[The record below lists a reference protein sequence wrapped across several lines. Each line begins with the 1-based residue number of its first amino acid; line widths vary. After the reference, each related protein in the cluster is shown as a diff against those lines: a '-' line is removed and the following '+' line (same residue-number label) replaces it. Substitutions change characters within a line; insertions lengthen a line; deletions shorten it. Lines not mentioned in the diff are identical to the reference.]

1 MAMRDHRRFRRL
13 IRLRF
18 HTASDRDL
26 DTEFRFH
33 LDMRTAELVRSG
45 LSPDDARAEAQRQ
58 FGDVSDAWDY
68 CRNEDRRRMREYRFT
83 TWLGNL
89 QRDLV
94 LGLRLLR
101 RQPAFAFTA
110 VVVLAIAIAI
120 ATSVYGVVHAYVVR
134 PLPYPDADRLVH
146 LIAGPSREQFR
157 NPPSLAN
164 VDWTA
169 VDSVFA
175 ATVAWDLDGFT
186 LAGDDQPEYVD
197 GAWVSSGYFTALGMR
212 PTLGR
217 GFTTDEYAA
226 STSVAIISDALW
238 NRRFNRDPAIV
249 GRTIRAHSTDRPG
262 ENQVVTIVGVMPAD
276 AWHVSQF
283 TDVLRPLSAPRIPS
297 LARLPAGVPMAEA
310 ERRLNAVVMPQLG
323 TVDPAWRMTLVSLQD
338 EYTYQVR
345 PMLVALLGAS
355 LFLLL
360 IGGSSVAGA
369 QVARMSA
376 RRAEIQLRV
385 ALGASRGRVVMQLL
399 AESLVLAT
407 AAAVVGV
414 LLAHVILD
422 VAGAFVAEQLRAD
435 VPGGVDRLAPDA
447 RILGLAV
454 VLGTLVGVGFG
465 MLPALVAARL
475 RPAVAL
481 RGTARGSARGVN
493 APYLRRLLIVGQVA
507 LTTMLLV
514 GAGLMTRT
522 IFAIGA
528 EPLGFNAGNVVKA
541 NLLLPLGRFPD
552 ATARRAG
559 VDRMLAA
566 LATTPGVHAA
576 AVVGPHPHRGT
587 MGASVITGEGARV
600 VGDDAPQAVMYVVSR
615 EYFNVMQIPLVA
627 GREFRPDDA
636 TGPPVAVISES
647 LARSLWSDA
656 NPIGRRLR
664 VGADTAWRFVVG
676 TVAETREVVAAT
688 QRPDLYLPYT
698 QVPRAY
704 VSVVA
709 RTHADPAAMGPVL
722 QRTVAQV
729 DDLLALAAVEPLAD
743 VVERD
748 GRRHRALAGVLVV
761 FATFALALA
770 VLGLYSSLAYVVSQR
785 RQEIAVRVAIGATP
799 RGIARLVLGEG
810 IPVVAGGVLAGTV
823 LSLGVTRLLAAQL
836 YGVTP
841 TDPLTFAAMTVVLA
855 LTALAAIAIPIR
867 QAVRVQPAATL
878 RIE

>member
-1 MAMRDHRRFRRL
+1 MPEDRRFRRL
-13 IRLRF
+13 VRLRF

-26 DTEFRFH
+26 DAEFRFH
-33 LDMRTAELVRSG
+33 LDMRAAELARSG
-45 LSPDDARAEAQRQ
+45 LSPEDARAEALRQ
-58 FGDVSDAWDY
+58 FGDIGDAWDY
-68 CRNEDRRRMREYRFT
+68 CRNEDRQRMREYRFT

-94 LGLRLLR
+94 LGLRLMR
-101 RQPAFAFTA
+101 RQPAFAFTT
-110 VVVLAIAIAI
+110 VVVLAVAIAI

-134 PLPYPDADRLVH
+134 PLPYPDSDRLVH
-146 LIAGPSREQFR
+146 VIAGPSREQFR
-157 NPPSLAN
+157 DPPSLAN
-164 VDWTA
+164 VDWNA

-175 ATVAWDLDGFT
+175 STVAWDLDGFT
-186 LAGDDQPEYVD
+186 LAGDDRPEYVD
-197 GAWVSSGYFTALGMR
+197 GAWVSPGYFTALGLR
-212 PTLGR
+212 PALGR

-226 STSVAIISDALW
+226 NTPVAIISDALW
-238 NRRFNRDPAIV
+238 GRRFNRDPAIV
-249 GRTIRAHSTDRPG
+249 GRTIRAHSTDRPR
-262 ENQVVTIVGVMPAD
+262 ENQQATIVGVMPAD
-276 AWHVSQF
+276 AWHVSGF
-283 TDVLRPLSAPRIPS
+283 TDVLRPLVTPRMPA
-297 LARLPAGVPMAEA
+297 LARLRDGVSRAEA
-310 ERRLNAVVMPQLG
+310 ERRLNAVVLPQLG
-323 TVDPAWRMTLVSLQD
+323 AVDPAWRMTLVSLQD

-385 ALGASRGRVVMQLL
+385 ALGASRVRVVMQLL
-399 AESLVLAT
+399 AESLLLAA
-407 AAAVVGV
+407 AAAVIGV

-422 VAGAFVAEQLRAD
+422 AAGTFVAEQLRAD

-447 RILGLAV
+447 RVLGLAV

-465 MLPALVAARL
+465 MLPALVATRR
-475 RPAVAL
+475 RPAIAL
-481 RGTARGSARGVN
+481 RGTARGSARGSN
-493 APYLRRLLIVGQVA
+493 APHLRRVLIVAQVA

-522 IFAIGA
+522 ILALGA
-528 EPLGFNAGNVVKA
+528 EPLGFNPGNVVKA

-566 LATTPGVHAA
+566 LASTPGVRSA
-576 AVVGPHPHRGT
+576 AVVSPHPYRGT
-587 MGASVITGEGARV
+587 MAASVITGEGAHA

-615 EYFNVMQIPLVA
+615 EYFDAMQIPLVA

-636 TGPPVAVISES
+636 SGPPVAVVSES
-647 LARSLWSDA
+647 LGRRLWGDA
-656 NPIGRRLR
+656 DPVGRRLR
-664 VGADTAWRFVVG
+664 VGADTVWRSIVG
-676 TVAETREVVAAT
+676 TVAETREVVSAT

-709 RTHADPAAMGPVL
+709 RTDGDPAAMGPVL

-810 IPVVAGGVLAGTV
+810 VPVVAAGLLAGTV
-823 LSLGVTRLLAAQL
+823 LSLGLTRLLATQL
-836 YGVTP
+836 HGVTP
-841 TDPLTFAAMTVVLA
+841 TDPLTFAAMAVVLA

-867 QAVRVQPAATL
+867 QAVRVQPAVTL
-878 RIE
+878 RME